1 MCGRFA
7 LSVAPQVLVES
18 FNVQPLPGLKPR
30 YNIAPTQL
38 IAAAQPISP
47 RSVPFITEE
56 TLRTA
61 QKFLE
66 WLEEENEVPE
76 DDDEK

>member
-1 MCGRFA
+1 MTWTWHTSAIPDGLDDRQAALFA
-7 LSVAPQVLVES
+7 A
-18 FNVQPLPGLKPR
+18 
-30 YNIAPTQL
+30 TQL

-47 RSVPFITEE
+47 QSVPFITEE